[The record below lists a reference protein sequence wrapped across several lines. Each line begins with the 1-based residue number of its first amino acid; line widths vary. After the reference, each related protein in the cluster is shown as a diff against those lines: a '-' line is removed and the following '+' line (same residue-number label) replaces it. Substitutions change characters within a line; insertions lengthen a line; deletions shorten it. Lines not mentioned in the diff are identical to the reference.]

1 MRQAIIVGKG
11 HTAIDIC
18 INLWFCAGSYRWWKE
33 RGGGYARCK
42 CHSGSEGWEVFFCLY
57 LLVEIEKGEEGLP
70 VRVDVLGRIGLRGN
84 VGLVNGVGMICSK
97 LLRGVGRAF
106 CTPNL

>member
-1 MRQAIIVGKG
+1 MQMSFR
-11 HTAIDIC
+11 
-18 INLWFCAGSYRWWKE
+18 L
-33 RGGGYARCK
+33 GGLG
-42 CHSGSEGWEVFFCLY
+42 GIFCLY

-84 VGLVNGVGMICSK
+84 VGLVNGVGRICSK

-106 CTPNL
+106 CTPNCRVLGKIYWINT